1 VTGNCRPEDEQLVA
15 PADRAQKA
23 TFDPVRGEG
32 GCHPPRGLELSAGTV
47 NSGANN
53 TATNLEKAVQFAQ
66 CMRVNSMTDL
76 PDPTADGPLIDTS
89 RFPIVAG
96 KGDRSIPGF
105 QAAADKCTAI
115 YANALGR
122 RGQ

>member
-1 VTGNCRPEDEQLVA
+1 VTGNCRQEAEQLVA
-15 PADRAQKA
+15 TADRAEKA
-23 TFDPVRGEG
+23 TFDPERGEG
-32 GCHPPRGLELSAGTV
+32 GCYPRRGLELSAGTV
-47 NSGANN
+47 NRGPDN
-53 TATNLEKAVQFAQ
+53 TATNLEKTVQFAQ

-89 RFPIVAG
+89 RLPIAAG
-96 KGDRSIPGF
+96 KGNRSIPGF

-115 YANALGR
+115 YSNALGR